1 MPNKEFKQQ
10 EDGRRKAPGIVPM
23 NSPYYVFNA
32 ENNDGFVIVS
42 GDDRTKAILGYADKG
57 ELDVENAPD
66 NVKWWLDEYAR
77 QMDALRNAPSTTAT
91 DTDIPVINKPAITP
105 LLSTQWSQNVN
116 IMCPPDCPTGCVA
129 TAMAQIMYYHKWPQE
144 ECVAIPSY
152 STASYGYEMEELPGT
167 TFKWNNMLN
176 DYNDFEWTR
185 YDTPYE
191 SDWAVAELMRYCGQ
205 SVTMDYCPGESAA
218 YSSVEPFQKYFDYSP
233 VARQVSRDG
242 YTRTQWETLIYQ
254 EIEHN
259 RPVLYFGNSTLIWGK
274 GHAFVCDGFD
284 GDGRFHINWGWGG
297 WCDGFFVLSILNSSY
312 PDGSMS
318 NGGYSFFQDAI
329 IGLEPNQ
336 GQKGNAELWINEI
349 HVGTETYQRSS
360 ATEDYTPIDIQA
372 EINNRGNS
380 SYIGIVGFAI
390 YKNGILVGYDEGQMI
405 ELKPGQNTII
415 QSDISILKTL
425 SGGTYSI
432 KAVYKANVN
441 GTWEEIYG
449 RPMLFVS
456 VSDSFLSFIPF
467 DSTSRLQINSVDVE
481 GDLAKGKDFTAI
493 INITNIGGSSDHWI
507 EVRLGD
513 SGDLIDVAIDPGESA
528 TYNVR
533 LRVNETGEQKLVV
546 KNFWESDTIWSK
558 SYMIEP
564 LIILSDE
571 QYTKALNT
579 IGFEKAYAITTTWN
593 DQKYYLTTEG
603 YLTAKEREAGIFV
616 FHRTE
621 DSDLYRSPGWKLDA
635 CFSNPQLSEGA
646 TGVLNPQG
654 HIRTDK
660 SYNRISWEGQV
671 WYLGNDGLYAVRSTN
686 AESDYWGAATYW
698 TVMDTDGN
706 NQPEADYS
714 WIPAFLW
721 QVEQPPYKVGDVN
734 GDGLVNVQD
743 ATIVVNYILGME
755 NNDEYDYRL
764 ADMNEDGEIDVFDVT
779 KMIAVILSG
788 ENFAKLRKVM
798 GVQGPT
804 IVEPLTMKNGT
815 DEIALTVDNVN
826 RFTSF
831 QMDVEVPNGIALTG
845 ARLTNNESGH
855 IVRYMKIG
863 ENLYRVMALSMSNT
877 PLKASANE
885 LLDLDLTDGSDVQIG
900 NIMFVTPQGEAV
912 LFEALSE
919 NIVTGIMSVCTSG
932 SEEIYDLS
940 GCKLN
945 VRREQLPKGIYII
958 NQKKVVIK

>member
-66 NVKWWLDEYAR
+66 NVKWWLDEYTR
-77 QMDALRNAPSTTAT
+77 QMDALRKAPSTTA
-91 DTDIPVINKPAITP
+91 TDIPVINKPAITP
-105 LLSTQWSQNVN
+105 LLSTQWNQNVN

-129 TAMAQIMYYHKWPQE
+129 TAMAQIMYYHRWPQE
-144 ECVAIPSY
+144 ACPALPKY
-152 STASYGYEMEELPGT
+152 NEMEDLPAT
-167 TFKWNNMLN
+167 IFKWDLMLDN
-176 DYNDFEWTR
+176 YNDFWNR
-185 YDTPYE
+185 YE
-191 SDWAVAELMRYCGQ
+191 SPNENDWAVAELMRYCGQ
-205 SVTMDYCPGESAA
+205 SVEMGYHPNG
-218 YSSVEPFQKYFDYSP
+218 SSSDSYHASNALKDYFDYSP
-233 VARQVSRDG
+233 TTRIVGCDE
-242 YTRTQWETLIYQ
+242 YTRKQWESLIYN
-254 EIEHN
+254 EIDHN
-259 RPVLYFGNSTLIWGK
+259 KPVLYSGHDTKVYGTGL

-297 WCDGFFVLSILNSSY
+297 MCDGFFVLSILNPSY

-329 IGLEPNQ
+329 IGLEPNR
-336 GQKGNAELWINEI
+336 GQKRDAELWINDI
-349 HVGTETYQRSS
+349 QV
-360 ATEDYTPIDIQA
+360 ATEAYQ
-372 EINNRGNS
+372 NS
-380 SYIGIVGFAI
+380 SETRGFAPIGILANIENQGETSFSGFIGLAI
-390 YKNGILVGYDEGQMI
+390 YKDELPVGYGEERAI
-405 ELKPGQNTII
+405 ELEPKQHFVVQSEIASLGALSDGNYTIRM
-415 QSDISILKTL
+415 
-425 SGGTYSI
+425 
-432 KAVYKANVN
+432 VYKADTND
-441 GTWEEIYG
+441 TWG
-449 RPMLFVS
+449 DVWGLPMLRVK
-456 VSDSFLSFIPF
+456 VSDTHLIVTPYE
-467 DSTSRLQINSVDVE
+467 STPRLQVNDVHIE
-481 GDLAKGKDFTAI
+481 GDLAKGTDFTAI
-493 INITNIGGSSDHWI
+493 INITNIGGNSHHW
-507 EVRLGD
+507 VDVQFGD
-513 SGDLIDVAIDPGESA
+513 FTDLINVVIDPGESA
-528 TYNVR
+528 TFRVK
-533 LRVNETGEQKLVV
+533 LRVNEEGEQSLSVKLGDDV
-546 KNFWESDTIWSK
+546 IWNE

-564 LIILSDE
+564 LVILSDE
-571 QYTKALNT
+571 QYIKALNT
-579 IGFEKAYAITTTWN
+579 IDFETAYAITTTWN

-603 YLTAKEREAGIFV
+603 YLTAKKREAGIFV

-621 DSDLYRSPGWKLDA
+621 DSNLYRSPGWKLDA

-646 TGVLNPQG
+646 TGVLYPQG

-660 SYNRISWEGQV
+660 GYNRISWEGQV
-671 WYLGNDGLYAVRSTN
+671 WYLGDDGLYAVRSTN
-686 AESDYWGAATYW
+686 AESNLWGAATYW